1 MAVKDKKKEVMGKV
15 SALNKL
21 TDKGNNRVDGV
32 KSKVNGNKEAINN
45 KKTNVMEFITNLSL
59 AITSFEDLKK
69 EFTDLIANKLPKTES
84 MIKTELKKQLKEIV
98 SCNVNPSIPN
108 WLKTDGMDL
117 RVSHLDFYHMFK
129 SSPDSVGGSMVY
141 NDATSKLNSTDLN
154 TFLYNVIDNNKSATS
169 SNSVAFPWGVS
180 TVNKPL
186 LDVKFYPNGVM
197 NSAPGLT
204 PITTTNI
211 FNFKVNPAAHSMK
224 LTEFNEALIDS
235 ISIFGKSGSDKVII
249 KLMQDMFGTLNKSIP
264 KPKAQLIEEE
274 KMRKSLECIINS
286 ENEVD
291 DSFFT
296 FSNDDLMLIDRE
308 ANNKK
313 NGIKVLE
320 CCKQNV
326 LSLSTEDLL
335 VTQTDIQNSI
345 ANPPPGFTAETAKI
359 SSVSKALDDL
369 STKSMG
375 ASVDPID
382 LSNLKVNFI
391 LDMIKNYATSL
402 ISFVLS
408 PKLVAVFAINHQL
421 IYGQGTVYKDGID
434 LLEKNKNI
442 FREIGKTILSIVIK
456 LLLAL
461 IIRKLAKKLGEKVK
475 DDAIEKNKSYT
486 KQLSIL
492 NGISAAVQV
501 MVGNLSF

>member
-84 MIKTELKKQLKEIV
+84 IIKSELKKQLKEIV

-108 WLKTDGMDL
+108 WLKTDGIDL
-117 RVSHLDFYHMFK
+117 RVNHLDFYHMFK

-141 NDATSKLNSTDLN
+141 NDATNKLNSTDLN
-154 TFLYNVIDNNKSATS
+154 TFLYNVIDNNKSSTS
-169 SNSVAFPWGVS
+169 INSVSFPWGVS
-180 TVNKPL
+180 TVNKLL
-186 LDVKFYPNGVM
+186 LDVKFYPNGIM
-197 NSAPGLT
+197 NSAAGLT

-211 FNFKVNPAAHSMK
+211 FNFKVNPASHSMK

-235 ISIFGKSGSDKVII
+235 INIFGKSGSDKVIN
-249 KLMQDMFGTLNKSIP
+249 KLMQDMFGTLNKVIP
-264 KPKAQLIEEE
+264 KPKLQLIEEE
-274 KMRKSLECIINS
+274 KMRKSLECIINA
-286 ENEVD
+286 ENEID

-296 FSNDDLMLIDRE
+296 FSNDDLVLIDRE

-313 NGIKVLE
+313 KGIRVLE
-320 CCKQNV
+320 CCKQNI
-326 LSLSTEDLL
+326 LSLTPDDLL
-335 VTQTDIQNSI
+335 AAQTDIQNSVS
-345 ANPPPGFTAETAKI
+345 NPPPGFTVETAKI
-359 SSVSKALDDL
+359 SSVSRTLDNL
-369 STKSMG
+369 STKAMG

-382 LSNLKVNFI
+382 LTNLKVNFI

-402 ISFVLS
+402 VSFVLS
-408 PKLVAVFAINHQL
+408 PKLVTVFAINHQL
-421 IYGQGTVYKDGID
+421 IYGQGTTYKDGID
-434 LLEKNKNI
+434 LMEKNKKI
-442 FREIGKTILSIVIK
+442 LKEIAKTILGIVIK
-456 LLLAL
+456 LLLTL
-461 IIRKLAKKLGEKVK
+461 IIRKLSKKLGEKIK
-475 DDAIEKNKSYT
+475 DDGVEKNKSYV

-492 NGISAAVQV
+492 NGISTAVQL

>member
-32 KSKVNGNKEAINN
+32 KSKTNSNKEAINN

-69 EFTDLIANKLPKTES
+69 EFTDLIANQLPKTETI
-84 MIKTELKKQLKEIV
+84 IKSELKKQIKEIV

-108 WLKTDGMDL
+108 WLKVDGIDL
-117 RVSHLDFYHMFK
+117 RVNHLDFYHMFK

-141 NDATSKLNSTDLN
+141 NDSTAKLNSTDLN
-154 TFLYNVIDNNKSATS
+154 TFLYNVIDNNKNATS
-169 SNSVAFPWGVS
+169 ISSVAYPWGVS
-180 TVNKPL
+180 TVNKQL
-186 LDVKFYPNGVM
+186 LDVKFYPNGMM
-197 NSAPGLT
+197 NNSPGLT

-211 FNFKVNPAAHSMK
+211 FNFKVNPASHNMK

-235 ISIFGKSGSDKVII
+235 ISLFGKSGSDKVIN
-249 KLMQDMFGTLNKSIP
+249 KLMQDMFGTLNKVIP

-296 FSNDDLMLIDRE
+296 FSNDDLVLIDRE

-313 NGIKVLE
+313 NGIRVLE
-320 CCKQNV
+320 CCKQNI
-326 LSLSTEDLL
+326 LSLTPDDLL
-335 VTQTDIQNSI
+335 AAQTDIQNSVS
-345 ANPPPGFTAETAKI
+345 NPPPGFTVETAKI
-359 SSVSKALDDL
+359 ASVSRTLDNL
-369 STKSMG
+369 STNAMG
-375 ASVDPID
+375 VSVDPID
-382 LSNLKVNFI
+382 ISNLKVNFI

-402 ISFVLS
+402 VSFVLS
-408 PKLVAVFAINHQL
+408 PKLLTVFAINHQL
-421 IYGQGTVYKDGID
+421 IYGQGSVYKDGID
-434 LLEKNKNI
+434 FMEKNKTVLK
-442 FREIGKTILSIVIK
+442 EIAKSILKMVIK
-456 LLLAL
+456 LLLNL
-461 IIRKLAKKLGEKVK
+461 ILRKLTKKIGEKIK
-475 DDAIEKNKSYT
+475 DDGIEKNKAYV

-492 NGISAAVQV
+492 NGVSSAVQL
-501 MVGNLSF
+501 MVSSLSF

>member
-1 MAVKDKKKEVMGKV
+1 MAIKDKKKEVMSKV

-21 TDKGNNRVDGV
+21 TDKGNNRVDGI
-32 KSKVNGNKEAINN
+32 KSKVNGNQEAINN
-45 KKTNVMEFITNLSL
+45 KKTNTMEFITNLSL

-84 MIKTELKKQLKEIV
+84 MIKSELKKQLKEIV

-108 WLKTDGMDL
+108 WLKTDGIDL
-117 RVSHLDFYHMFK
+117 RVNHLDFYHMFK
-129 SSPDSVGGSMVY
+129 SSPDSIGGSMIY
-141 NDATSKLNSTDLN
+141 NDATNKLNSTDLN
-154 TFLYNVIDNNKSATS
+154 TFLYNVIDNNNNSTQ

-180 TVNKPL
+180 TINKPL

-204 PITTTNI
+204 PNTTTNI
-211 FNFKVNPAAHSMK
+211 FNFKVNPAAYGMK

-235 ISIFGKSGSDKVII
+235 INLFGKSGSDKVIN

-274 KMRKSLECIINS
+274 KMRKSLECIVNA

-296 FSNDDLMLIDRE
+296 FSNDDLVLIDKE

-313 NGIKVLE
+313 KGVRVLE

-326 LSLSTEDLL
+326 LSLTTDDLL
-335 VTQTDIQNSI
+335 AAQTDIQDSVN
-345 ANPPPGFTAETAKI
+345 NPPPGFTVETAKI
-359 SSVSKALDDL
+359 SSVSRTLDNL
-369 STKSMG
+369 STNAIG

-382 LSNLKVNFI
+382 VKNLKVNFI

-402 ISFVLS
+402 VSFVLS
-408 PKLVAVFAINHQL
+408 PKLVTVFAINHQL
-421 IYGQGTVYKDGID
+421 IYGQGTVYEDGID
-434 LLEKNKNI
+434 FMEKNKKI
-442 FREIGKTILSIVIK
+442 LKEIAKTILSMVIK
-456 LLLAL
+456 LLLTL
-461 IIRKLAKKLGEKVK
+461 IIKKLSKKLGEKIK
-475 DDAIEKNKSYT
+475 DDGIEKNKAYV

-492 NGISAAVQV
+492 NGVSSAVQL
-501 MVGNLSF
+501 MVSGLSF